1 MKIQLSYRSKKNRKI
16 VFFFLRDCFVKMTY
30 NILMKTSEEI
40 SKHMKPISSLKMAG
54 RVIRFF

>member
-1 MKIQLSYRSKKNRKI
+1 M
-16 VFFFLRDCFVKMTY
+16 KMTY

-54 RVIRFF
+54 RVIRFFLICHIAPLDGSVKCC